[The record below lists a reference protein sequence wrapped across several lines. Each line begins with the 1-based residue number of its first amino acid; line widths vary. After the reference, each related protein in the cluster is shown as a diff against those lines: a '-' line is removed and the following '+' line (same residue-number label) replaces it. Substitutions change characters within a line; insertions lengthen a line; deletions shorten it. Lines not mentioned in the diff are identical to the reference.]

1 MGDATLFTGGRLLD
15 TASETV
21 VTDATVLVEGTRVS
35 FAGPGAPD
43 DIPDEATEV
52 SLDGRTIMP
61 GLVDAHAHLTYT
73 ATTLTDGLRFTE
85 PRNSLEYNTVGAVE
99 NARVHLERGV
109 TSIRDIGARGSIAV
123 AIRDAVEDGIV
134 PGPRVRASGPI
145 LTTTG
150 GLLDVHPPW
159 LSSRAGMIT
168 EVNGVDEVIRAVR
181 EQAKLRVDNVKLEAS
196 GEWISPYATSKT
208 PTMRFEE
215 VEAAVEVAHAR
226 ELTVAAHAKASEAIV
241 TAADAG
247 VDTIEHGT
255 YLDDGGIEAMRDND
269 VALVGTLT
277 GQTDIATKA
286 IGTGQPRHLVEQLQ
300 AEIDTLADAVRRAH
314 EAGITV
320 LTGTDSGPPHSAQGN
335 TSEEVGYLVERAGFT
350 PMEALVAGTRVTAER
365 IGLDDVGVLAAGRR
379 ADLLV
384 VDGDPVADVTC
395 LQDPEN
401 LDVVMK
407 DGVVLEST
415 G

>member
-1 MGDATLFTGGRLLD
+1 MTETTLFTGGRLLD
-15 TASETV
+15 TERGEVVPDAS
-21 VTDATVLVEGTRVS
+21 VLVEGASVS
-35 FAGPGAPD
+35 HAGPGAPQSVPD
-43 DIPDEATEV
+43 DVREV
-52 SLDGRTIMP
+52 DLDGRTIMP

-73 ATTLTDGLRFTE
+73 ALTLTDGLRFTE

-99 NARVHLERGV
+99 NARRHLARGV

-123 AIRDAVEDGIV
+123 AVRDAVEDGIV
-134 PGPRVRASGPI
+134 PGPRIRASGPI

-159 LSSRAGMIT
+159 LQSRAGMIT

-196 GEWISPYATSKT
+196 GEWISPFATSQT
-208 PTMRFEE
+208 PTMRADEI
-215 VEAAVEVAHAR
+215 EAAVEVAHGR
-226 ELTVAAHAKASEAIV
+226 GMTVAAHAKASESIV
-241 TAADAG
+241 TAAEAG
-247 VDTIEHGT
+247 VDTVEHGT
-255 YLDDGGIEAMRDND
+255 YLDDDGIEAMLDND

-286 IGTGQPRHLVEQLQ
+286 IGTGQPRQRVEQLQ

-335 TSEEVGYLVERAGFT
+335 TSEEVGYLVERAGFD
-350 PMEALVAGTRVTAER
+350 PMEALVAGTRVTAEVC
-365 IGLDDVGVLAAGRR
+365 GFDDVGVLAPDMR

-384 VDGDPVADVTC
+384 VNGDPVADVSC
-395 LQDPEN
+395 LQAPEN

-407 DGVVLEST
+407 DGVVFDA
-415 G
+415 GR